1 MSSDDKAMVSRDD
14 NSPQV
19 PGLDQSQLAFD
30 GQGMID
36 GGLSL
41 RASGASPRAMNTP
54 LVQP

>member
-1 MSSDDKAMVSRDD
+1 MSRDD

-30 GQGMID
+30 GWGMID

-41 RASGASPRAMNTP
+41 RASGASPRAKSTL